1 MITIKKI
8 TWDQILPIW
17 KKYLPSMSLEPTSAM
32 CLFLSTGTPL
42 SKSWGNPVYDLKN
55 MEFTPTFWGAF
66 HNDKLVGVNSGHM
79 TLGRLYRSRGL
90 VVLPE
95 YRKKHIAQKLLMKT
109 IAQAIHEKAIVCWSY
124 PKMSAE
130 KVYHTQNFISSG
142 VEFTFKYEDDN
153 IRAVRVFDE
162 QGLSNFLT
170 PKE

>member
-1 MITIKKI
+1 MITLRKI

-142 VEFTFKYEDDN
+142 AEFTFKYEDDN

-162 QGLSNFLT
+162 QGLSNFLNL
-170 PKE
+170 KE

>member
-1 MITIKKI
+1 
-8 TWDQILPIW
+8 
-17 KKYLPSMSLEPTSAM
+17 MSLEPTSAM

-95 YRKKHIAQKLLMKT
+95 YRKKQIAQKLLMKT
-109 IAQAIHEKAIVCWSY
+109 IAQATH
-124 PKMSAE
+124 
-130 KVYHTQNFISSG
+130 
-142 VEFTFKYEDDN
+142 
-153 IRAVRVFDE
+153 
-162 QGLSNFLT
+162 
-170 PKE
+170 

>member
-162 QGLSNFLT
+162 QGLSNFLNL
-170 PKE
+170 KE

>member
-55 MEFTPTFWGAF
+55 MEFTPT
-66 HNDKLVGVNSGHM
+66 
-79 TLGRLYRSRGL
+79 

-95 YRKKHIAQKLLMKT
+95 YRKKQIAQKLLMKT
-109 IAQAIHEKAIVCWSY
+109 IAQATHERAVACWSY
-124 PKMSAE
+124 PKTSAE

>member
-162 QGLSNFLT
+162 QGLSNFLNQ
-170 PKE
+170 K